1 MEAWN
6 YCDFLYQT
14 LSDSINGSGSWIHLE
29 QSRQTCNTLHPTRSI
44 RASTLI
50 IVRSVEQ
57 LSIRPHSEQDQASY
71 LFPVLIISLVARF
84 NMCQGS
90 GTVVAG
96 FNTCIHHF
104 KTFNIMITAPKAVNV
119 PIMRMITIVFELLVL
134 MIVPKWSGREEILST
149 SGQSLPLL
157 QQQQPPNGIKILS
170 PALVIFNL
178 VAGSRRST
186 ERSCL
191 ALYIGH
197 SNAIFCWAIHYKRV
211 LRK

>member
-44 RASTLI
+44 QASTLI

-84 NMCQGS
+84 NMYKGS

-96 FNTCIHHF
+96 FNTCIIHF

-170 PALVIFNL
+170 PALVILIL

-197 SNAIFCWAIHYKRV
+197 SNAIFCWAIYYKRV

>member
-1 MEAWN
+1 M
-6 YCDFLYQT
+6 
-14 LSDSINGSGSWIHLE
+14 
-29 QSRQTCNTLHPTRSI
+29 
-44 RASTLI
+44 I

-57 LSIRPHSEQDQASY
+57 LRIHPHSEQDQASY

-84 NMCQGS
+84 NMYKGS

-96 FNTCIHHF
+96 FNTCIIHF
-104 KTFNIMITAPKAVNV
+104 KTFDIMITAPKAVNV

-149 SGQSLPLL
+149 SGQSLSLL

-186 ERSCL
+186 ER
-191 ALYIGH
+191 
-197 SNAIFCWAIHYKRV
+197 
-211 LRK
+211 

>member
-57 LSIRPHSEQDQASY
+57 LRIHPHSEQDQASY

-84 NMCQGS
+84 NMYKGS

-186 ERSCL
+186 ER
-191 ALYIGH
+191 
-197 SNAIFCWAIHYKRV
+197 
-211 LRK
+211 